1 MAVTPTPSPTPI
13 PKELLP
19 ELRIGQTIEFGHYE
33 QDGDTENGE
42 EAIEWQVLDI
52 RNGNALIISRNALA
66 ASKFKSSA
74 SGAKWETSQIR
85 EWLNGEFIETVFTQ
99 DERNAIQTT
108 LIDNYLNDDI
118 FLLSAEEAETY
129 FADNSARIAS
139 PTAAIVRNVNIQ
151 NGACGWW
158 LRSSNEKDKERAMF
172 VDYKGAINTKG
183 KAVYSKGIGARPAM
197 WINASKAG
205 FKVIQPLNAESEQGD
220 IVYFG
225 TYEQDGD
232 LKTGKEN
239 VQWLV
244 ITREENKVI
253 LLSRYLLDAQPYHEE
268 KKDVVWEDSSLR
280 EWLNEVFYRTAFS
293 SDERKGILEVDG
305 DLVRI
310 PSYKEITSFFSDD
323 ESRVALPTTYAEET
337 IDDANWW
344 WLKDNGEG
352 MQTAMVVTDQG
363 TISTSGD
370 VVNYIN
376 EEGKTDGVRPMIT
389 ADLEILFPD
398 EVKKSASVSQSSSS
412 VIVKNIVSGVYYG
425 YYTAPNPFMW
435 SYDSKEKT
443 LTIGAN
449 ADGEIRLLALNGVVP
464 WRPYVAQIE
473 KIVFAPGIVS
483 ISSGYLKDAVN
494 LKEVVVPDTAIEI
507 DDSIVKFQKEHQ

>member
-19 ELRIGQTIEFGHYE
+19 ELRIGQTIQFGHYE

-129 FADNSARIAS
+129 FADDSARIVS

-158 LRSSNEKDKERAMF
+158 LRSSNEKDEERAMF

-197 WINASKAG
+197 WINASEAG
-205 FKVIQPLNAESEQGD
+205 FKVVQGVNAGAEIGD
-220 IVYFG
+220 IVQFG

-232 LKTGKEN
+232 LSTGKEPIE
-239 VQWLV
+239 WLV
-244 ITREENKVI
+244 VASEGREVT
-253 LLSRYLLDAQPYHEE
+253 LLSRYLLDVQPYNE
-268 KKDVVWEDSSLR
+268 DGAAAWADSSLR
-280 EWLNEVFYRTAFS
+280 TWLNEVFYRTAFS
-293 SDERKGILEVDG
+293 KDEREGVLEADG
-305 DLVRI
+305 DVVTI
-310 PSYKEITSFFSDD
+310 PSSDD
-323 ESRVALPTTYAEET
+323 INRYFPDTESRIAKPTVYASQN
-337 IDDANWW
+337 IDAANWW

-352 MQTAMVVTDQG
+352 MRTAMVVTDQG
-363 TISTSGD
+363 AISTSGD
-370 VVNYIN
+370 EVNF
-376 EEGKTDGVRPMIT
+376 GGDGIRPMIT
-389 ADLEILFPD
+389 VDMSVLVPNGETSD
-398 EVKKSASVSQSSSS
+398 SASVSQSSSS

-425 YYTAPNPFMW
+425 YYSAPNPFMW

>member
-19 ELRIGQTIEFGHYE
+19 ELRIGQTIQFGHYE

-52 RNGNALIISRNALA
+52 RNGNALIISRNALE
-66 ASKFKSSA
+66 SRKFSPKN
-74 SGAKWETSQIR
+74 KDDNNKNIIWESSQIR
-85 EWLNGEFIETVFTQ
+85 EWLNGEFIETVFTE
-99 DERNAIQTT
+99 DERNAIQNT
-108 LIDNYLNDDI
+108 LNDNYLNDDI

-158 LRSSNEKDKERAMF
+158 LRSMNSNSVMY

-183 KAVYSKGIGARPAM
+183 KAVYSIGIGARPAM
-197 WINASKAG
+197 WINASEAG
-205 FKVIQPLNAESEQGD
+205 FKVVQGVNAGAEIGD
-220 IVYFG
+220 IVQFG

-232 LKTGKEN
+232 LSTGKEPIE
-239 VQWLV
+239 WLV
-244 ITREENKVI
+244 VASEGREVT
-253 LLSRYLLDAQPYHEE
+253 LLSRYLLDVQPYNE
-268 KKDVVWEDSSLR
+268 DGAVAWADSSLR
-280 EWLNEVFYRTAFS
+280 TWLNEVFYRTAFS
-293 SDERKGILEVDG
+293 KDEREGILDVDG
-305 DLVRI
+305 DVATI
-310 PSYKEITSFFSDD
+310 PSSDD
-323 ESRVALPTTYAEET
+323 INRYFPDTESRIAKPTVYASQN
-337 IDDANWW
+337 IDAANWW

-363 TISTSGD
+363 AISTSGD
-370 VVNYIN
+370 EVNF
-376 EEGKTDGVRPMIT
+376 GGDGIRPMIT
-389 ADLEILFPD
+389 VDMSVLVPND
-398 EVKKSASVSQSSSS
+398 EASDSANVSQSSSS
-412 VIVKNIVSGVYYG
+412 VMVKNIVSGVYYG

-449 ADGEIRLLALNGVVP
+449 AEGEIRLLALNGVVP
-464 WRPYVAQIE
+464 WRTYASQIE